1 MTKPRTVITIVGGGV
16 YAPHLCEALA
26 RAIDRPDLE
35 LRLSARDPE
44 RLRILAAHGGGRV
57 RSIKP
62 GWTVIAAP
70 SLASALEDTSMA
82 ILLARVGGF
91 AARAWDEEFPQRFGL
106 VGDEGLGPGGF
117 ANAWRTVPALEQ
129 IAAAIR
135 GTASGTRVINLM
147 APLGITTRL
156 LLERG
161 LDAIGLC
168 DLPVMTI
175 QHWLAR
181 ARAAPAETRWR
192 YGGLN
197 HLGWFWDVHE
207 DGRDVLRLLADQ
219 GDIARGSYPI
229 DRATLDHFQAAPLR
243 YFYEIFAPE
252 AGVKLG
258 LKRRPQRAQELA
270 GLAQTLIERF
280 ASAPGAD
287 HPEARLRPTPW
298 LDLVVAPAAATL
310 LGGPPHTGFANVR
323 NNGQIPELPSELIV
337 ELQATFTE
345 SGVATTP
352 PGRLPKAVAAF
363 LRQVGD
369 GEMLAYLAA
378 EHRDAERLVEAIRTL
393 PLPISNLAAV
403 ELAALAQ
410 TGPT

>member
-1 MTKPRTVITIVGGGV
+1 MKKSGTVITIVGGGV

-26 RAIDRPDLE
+26 RAIEGTDLE

-57 RSIKP
+57 RGIKP
-62 GWTVIAAP
+62 AWTVIAAP
-70 SLASALEDTSMA
+70 SLAAALEDTSVV

-91 AARAWDEEFPQRFGL
+91 AARAWDEEFPQRFSL

-117 ANAWRTVPALEQ
+117 ANAWRTVPALEW

-135 GTASGTRVINLM
+135 GTAPRARIINLM

-161 LDAIGLC
+161 LDAVGLC

-181 ARAAPAETRWR
+181 ARAPAAETRWR

-197 HLGWFWDVHE
+197 HLGWFWDVRE
-207 DGRDVLRLLADQ
+207 NGRDVLRLLADQ
-219 GDIARGSYPI
+219 EDVAGGSYPI
-229 DRATLDHFQAAPLR
+229 DRATLNHFQAAPLR
-243 YFYEIFAPE
+243 YFYEIFDPE
-252 AGVKLG
+252 VGTRLG
-258 LKRRPQRAQELA
+258 LRRRPHRAQELA
-270 GLAQTLIERF
+270 ELAQTLLERF
-280 ASAPGAD
+280 ASAPGSD

-298 LDLVVAPAAATL
+298 LDLVVAPAVAAV
-310 LGGPPHTGFANVR
+310 LGGPPHTGFANVG
-323 NNGQIPELPSELIV
+323 NGRQIPELPAELIV
-337 ELQATFTE
+337 ELPATFAE
-345 SGVATTP
+345 SGLVTAP

-369 GEMLAYLAA
+369 AEMLAYLAA
-378 EHRDAERLVEAIRTL
+378 ENRDPERLLEAIRTL
-393 PLPISNLAAV
+393 PLPISNGAAV